1 MRPRESEVRICAGQP
16 LPWREGM
23 LQDRREQTGNIVARL
38 RTARL
43 FTLFPFTQQPLQV
56 HRLAG
61 LPAEAWG
68 TSGGYDS
75 RSSWSY
81 FAVARPEERGD
92 RLRTRAGADL
102 RVFSLTSPRYLA
114 VPPITLPPHRHRLPT
129 TSLPITLRHPPRT
142 TPDGT
147 HAMRKNNPV
156 PPITLRMAPR
166 TQGWGAGG
174 TDALATR
181 RTERGD
187 GQAEGGYEDNRP
199 IRDGVCCVT
208 AVARCNARAEALL
221 RQPLPGEWGGG
232 DSGWFWL
239 ACGPQAIDQRRHW
252 CVPGETPR
260 GRPKGPC
267 HRTRWRCV

>member
-156 PPITLRMAPR
+156 PPITLRHPPPTTPDGTTDTR
-166 TQGWGAGG
+166 LGG
-174 TDALATR
+174 R
-181 RTERGD
+181 R
-187 GQAEGGYEDNRP
+187 Y
-199 IRDGVCCVT
+199 
-208 AVARCNARAEALL
+208 
-221 RQPLPGEWGGG
+221 
-232 DSGWFWL
+232 
-239 ACGPQAIDQRRHW
+239 
-252 CVPGETPR
+252 
-260 GRPKGPC
+260 
-267 HRTRWRCV
+267 